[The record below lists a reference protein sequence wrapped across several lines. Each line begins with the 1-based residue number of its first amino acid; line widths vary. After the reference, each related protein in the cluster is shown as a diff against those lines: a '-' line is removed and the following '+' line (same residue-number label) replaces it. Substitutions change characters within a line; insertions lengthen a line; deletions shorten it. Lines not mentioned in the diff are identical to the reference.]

1 MAGTPVNS
9 RILQRQRRWISRLG
23 AVSCWFVVLLPG
35 ATAGSPTDASQLEK
49 GVFLV
54 AGRDLAGSL
63 FEKTVIFITDYDANG
78 AVGLIINRPT
88 DIPLTRLLP
97 DVHKP
102 AQNTDKLYI
111 GGPVVPRGLFLL
123 MRTDRSHAAQNRVIA
138 DVSFAVG
145 IDALIH
151 MLKNAGPTDV
161 VRAYSGYAGWQP
173 GQLEAEIS
181 HGDWLVVHDDTALI
195 FDADPRRIWV
205 DLMKKWSGHW
215 L

>member
-1 MAGTPVNS
+1 MAVCWLGT
-9 RILQRQRRWISRLG
+9 
-23 AVSCWFVVLLPG
+23 LLPG
-35 ATAGSPTDASQLEK
+35 VTGGSPTDASQLEK

-54 AGRDLAGSL
+54 ASRDLAGSL
-63 FEKTVIFITDYDANG
+63 FEKSVVFITDYDANG

-97 DVHKP
+97 DVHEP
-102 AQNTDKLYI
+102 AHNIDKLYI

-123 MRTDRSHAAQNRVIA
+123 MRTDRSHASQSRIIA

-145 IDALIH
+145 VEALIH
-151 MLKNAGPTDV
+151 MLNNAGPTDA
-161 VRAYSGYAGWQP
+161 VRAYSGYTGWQP

-181 HGDWLVVHDDTALI
+181 RGDWLVVHDDTALI
-195 FDADPRRIWV
+195 FEADPRRIWV
-205 DLMKKWSGHW
+205 ELMKKWSGRW